1 MAQYIEEYNK
11 IIKNT
16 YSNNCEDLGISIYEY
31 DDYVPII
38 YIDNT
43 SSLLPTLP
51 HICDN
56 QKYNKTNTKN
66 ILILGFEFLMKKI
79 KKKSA
84 KISELRDDY
93 GELRDEMRDDIA
105 ELRSQNAGLRGE
117 LAGLRGELAGL
128 RGELAELR
136 VQNAELRG
144 ELAELRD
151 NLGEIISRMRS

>member
-31 DDYVPII
+31 DDDYVPII

-66 ILILGFEFLMKKI
+66 ILILGFRFLMKKM
-79 KKKSA
+79 KKKSTQ
-84 KISELRDDY
+84 ISDLRDDY

-105 ELRSQNAGLRGE
+105 ELRSQN
-117 LAGLRGELAGL
+117 AGLRGELAGL

>member
-16 YSNNCEDLGISIYEY
+16 YSNNCEDLGISMY
-31 DDYVPII
+31 DDDYDDDYDYVPII

-43 SSLLPTLP
+43 NSLLPTLP

-56 QKYNKTNTKN
+56 QKYYKTNTKN
-66 ILILGFEFLMKKI
+66 ILILGFQFLMKKM

-84 KISELRDDY
+84 KISD
-93 GELRDEMRDDIA
+93 
-105 ELRSQNAGLRGE
+105 
-117 LAGLRGELAGL
+117 L

-136 VQNAELRG
+136 VQNAELKGELAELRG

>member
-31 DDYVPII
+31 DDDYVPII

-56 QKYNKTNTKN
+56 QKYYKTHRKN
-66 ILILGFEFLMKKI
+66 ILILGFQFLMKKM
-79 KKKSA
+79 KKRAHRFLKCA
-84 KISELRDDY
+84 RRFLKFVKKCVKC
-93 GELRDEMRDDIA
+93 EMKC
-105 ELRSQNAGLRGE
+105 
-117 LAGLRGELAGL
+117 
-128 RGELAELR
+128 
-136 VQNAELRG
+136 VKKFVKCVK
-144 ELAELRD
+144 
-151 NLGEIISRMRS
+151 M

>member
-31 DDYVPII
+31 DDDYVPII

-56 QKYNKTNTKN
+56 QKYYKTHRKN
-66 ILILGFEFLMKKI
+66 ILILGFQFLMKKM
-79 KKKSA
+79 KKKST
-84 KISELRDDY
+84 KISKMRKEIFEIR
-93 GELRDEMRDDIA
+93 EEMR
-105 ELRSQNAGLRGE
+105 E
-117 LAGLRGELAGL
+117 
-128 RGELAELR
+128 
-136 VQNAELRG
+136 
-144 ELAELRD
+144 
-151 NLGEIISRMRS
+151 M

>member
-16 YSNNCEDLGISIYEY
+16 YSNNCEDLGISMY
-31 DDYVPII
+31 DDDYDDDYDYVPII

-43 SSLLPTLP
+43 NSLLPTLP

-56 QKYNKTNTKN
+56 QKYYKTNTKN
-66 ILILGFEFLMKKI
+66 ILILGFQFLMKKM
-79 KKKSA
+79 KNKSA
-84 KISELRDDY
+84 KISD
-93 GELRDEMRDDIA
+93 
-105 ELRSQNAGLRGE
+105 
-117 LAGLRGELAGL
+117 L

-136 VQNAELRG
+136 VQNAELKGELAELRG